1 MLHTIPDLLFVLVFV
16 LQFDYAFVNTPAAV
30 GKQFVRNVVINF
42 SMVRSDRSDQIII
55 TFHILYSTLDVYL
68 EEGKRKKSENVILFC
83 VCQFQLQN

>member
-1 MLHTIPDLLFVLVFV
+1 MLHTIPDLLFVFVFL

-30 GKQFVRNVVINF
+30 SKQFVRNVVINF

-68 EEGKRKKSENVILFC
+68 EEGKWQKSENVILFC